1 MTAALSLPDPWADV
15 AEAHALYLVARDV
28 AEERLRRLT
37 RLEDGLVRLLDR
49 IDMTRE
55 EIARA
60 QELQIEALRLRAR
73 VAR

>member
-1 MTAALSLPDPWADV
+1 MNALPRHWADV

-28 AEERLRRLT
+28 AEERLRRLS

-60 QELQIEALRLRAR
+60 QQLQVDALRLRAR
-73 VAR
+73 VRGGR